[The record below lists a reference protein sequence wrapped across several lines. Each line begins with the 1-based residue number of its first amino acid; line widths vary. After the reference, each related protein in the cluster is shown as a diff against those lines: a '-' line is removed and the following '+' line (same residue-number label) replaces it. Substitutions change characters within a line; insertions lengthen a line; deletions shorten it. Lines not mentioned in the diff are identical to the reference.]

1 MKFDLKYVKLL
12 TFIILSFIII
22 NQSVWI
28 YNMYMSFQHELLLSI
43 NKSLEIAIKKELNN
57 RHEILGGTIA
67 FSPITNKDD
76 TARFIKKIVRSVDTT
91 FQVTL
96 DRYDPHSTDRLIQF
110 LIKDDL
116 PLNVYN
122 LDSLFKSELT
132 SERFSNL
139 NTYIVFFDLKTNQI
153 LNSSRNSQITGSYL
167 SSEIVPIDI
176 FNTFGI
182 KAYVKNPIFSI
193 LGLMIFQLIL
203 SLVLIIVST
212 IFLFLLVR
220 TIFWQRKEEKMRQD
234 SISAMTHEFKRPIS
248 SAVAQAALIP
258 YYLQKDNKEKIEEYA
273 QSIILELNKLTVYTE
288 RIQRLSNNIKENI
301 SLNKENIELQSFFH
315 SIIEKYLDH
324 GEKQVSLKLSIS
336 SAQKYLYAD
345 FLHFSNIIENLIEN
359 AIKYSN
365 ESVHIVI
372 DIEDDKENVKITI
385 KDDGLGISKIDQ
397 NYIFDKYYRSKNKY
411 IQKHVGFGLGLT
423 YVKALVEAHN
433 GEIYLKSKLKEGS
446 EFTIYLPQYN
456 YGV

>member
-1 MKFDLKYVKLL
+1 
-12 TFIILSFIII
+12 
-22 NQSVWI
+22 
-28 YNMYMSFQHELLLSI
+28 
-43 NKSLEIAIKKELNN
+43 
-57 RHEILGGTIA
+57 
-67 FSPITNKDD
+67 
-76 TARFIKKIVRSVDTT
+76 
-91 FQVTL
+91 
-96 DRYDPHSTDRLIQF
+96 
-110 LIKDDL
+110 
-116 PLNVYN
+116 
-122 LDSLFKSELT
+122 
-132 SERFSNL
+132 
-139 NTYIVFFDLKTNQI
+139 
-153 LNSSRNSQITGSYL
+153 
-167 SSEIVPIDI
+167 
-176 FNTFGI
+176 
-182 KAYVKNPIFSI
+182 
-193 LGLMIFQLIL
+193 MIFQLIL

-273 QSIILELNKLTVYTE
+273 QSIMLELNKLTVYTE

-301 SLNKENIELQSFFH
+301 SLNKENIELQSFFD

-324 GEKQVSLKLSIS
+324 GEKQVSIQLSIS
-336 SAQKYLYAD
+336 SAQKYLHAD

-365 ESVHIVI
+365 KSVHIVI
-372 DIEDDKENVKITI
+372 DIEDDKEKVKITI

-433 GEIYLKSKLKEGS
+433 GEIYLRSKLKEGS

-456 YGV
+456 DGV

>member
-1 MKFDLKYVKLL
+1 MRFDLKYVKLL

-22 NQSVWI
+22 NQCVWV
-28 YNMYMSFQHELLLSI
+28 YNMYMSLQHELLISI
-43 NKSLEIAIKKELNN
+43 NKSLETAIQKDLNN

-76 TARFIKKIVRSVDTT
+76 TARFIKKTVRSVDTT

-122 LDSLFKSELT
+122 LDSLFRSELT
-132 SERFSNL
+132 TERFSNL
-139 NTYIVFFDLKTNQI
+139 NTYIDFFDLKTNQI
-153 LNSSRNSQITGSYL
+153 LNSSRNSQIIGSYL

-176 FNTFGI
+176 FNTLGI

-203 SLVLIIVST
+203 SLILIITSI

-220 TIFWQRKEEKMRQD
+220 TIFWQKKEEKMRQD

-258 YYLQKDNKEKIEEYA
+258 YYLQKDNREKIEEYA
-273 QSIILELNKLTVYTE
+273 QSIILELNKLTAYTE

-336 SAQKYLYAD
+336 SVQKYLYAD